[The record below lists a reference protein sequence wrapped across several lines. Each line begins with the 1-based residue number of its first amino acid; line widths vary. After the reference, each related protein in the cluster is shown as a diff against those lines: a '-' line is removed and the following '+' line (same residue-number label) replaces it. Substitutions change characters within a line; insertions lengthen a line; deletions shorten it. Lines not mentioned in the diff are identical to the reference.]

1 MTYTQAEN
9 FKAFTDAFEYLS
21 ENNEMIADY
30 YIAYYWD
37 DETQDWDYEFIDAKV
52 VRDIQKD
59 VEYTQNA

>member
-9 FKAFTDAFEYLS
+9 FKAFIESFEYLS

-30 YIAYYWD
+30 YISYYWD

-59 VEYTQNA
+59 VEHTQNA

>member
-9 FKAFTDAFEYLS
+9 FKAFIKSFEYLS

-30 YIAYYWD
+30 YISYYWD

>member
-9 FKAFTDAFEYLS
+9 FKAFTESFEYLS

-30 YIAYYWD
+30 YISYYWD
-37 DETQDWDYEFIDAKV
+37 DETQDWDYEFIDAQV